1 MSPEQRTVALVLR
14 CFGCLDLLAFAA
26 VVMPRRWMEWA
37 CAASGAGELPP
48 GAVVGYL
55 ARSSSMLYALHGAMI
70 LFLSLDVVRY
80 WRLIRFLALAALVHG
95 VVIFGIDQVEG
106 MPALWRWTEGPAF
119 AATGAVVL
127 LCQWRAARRASSP
140 PLANATPDHKML

>member
-1 MSPEQRTVALVLR
+1 MGKGTESGGEGGMTSGQRSVVFVLR
-14 CFGCLDLLAFAA
+14 CFGCLDLLAVAA

-37 CAASGAGELPP
+37 CVASGTGELPP
-48 GAVVGYL
+48 DAVVGYL
-55 ARSSSMLYALHGAMI
+55 ARSSSALYALHGALI

-95 VVIFGIDQVEG
+95 VVMFGIDQVEG
-106 MPALWRWTEGPAF
+106 MPAWWRWTEGPAF

-127 LCQWRAARRASSP
+127 LCQWRAERRKILP
-140 PLANATPDHKML
+140 

>member
-1 MSPEQRTVALVLR
+1 MSPKQRAVAVVLR
-14 CFGCLDLLAFAA
+14 CFGCLDLLAFTV
-26 VVMPRRWMEWA
+26 VVMPRRCMEWA

-55 ARSSSMLYALHGAMI
+55 TRSSSLLYALHGALI

-95 VVIFGIDQVEG
+95 VVIFGIDHVEG
-106 MPALWRWTEGPAF
+106 MPMVWRWTEGPAF

-127 LCQWRAARRASSP
+127 LCQWRAERRDP
-140 PLANATPDHKML
+140 RG